1 VARLLWVLIL
11 LLPAACDRQLDVAE
25 SGSLALG
32 QNLYRGGELD
42 VEGPSS
48 VALAAQAEFPR
59 WSNYG
64 GGLSIGWLGAVA
76 DSEDNLSWPQRVIPK
91 TRAGAARM
99 VLCDFSDDRLAGLPA
114 GSDLHLDGDL
124 LRVGTHV
131 ASADDCCLV
140 LVCVDPERE
149 GLPLTL
155 VASSNHA
162 RLVSALPNLRPGW
175 RREGLIF
182 RRGFPWLRC
191 DLERGSAEWLQ
202 VGEGFGGTNGGA
214 VAPGESPL
222 PQGTQGLVDHGLL
235 GPNIHGTSEPGVNA
249 VEYKAYGLACAAALD
264 RIELLTGTSNGSWTI
279 HARSVVPPM
288 GWSAELA
295 HVDLASR
302 SLQVLLPPGIS
313 TDKGRNLAWA
323 VLHAD
328 QPERPM
334 WWLDAMS
341 AWCASLHVG
350 TDLNLLAHHP
360 ERPPLVELITD
371 GAAARHSPYIL
382 RPLRALMVEWSR
394 RNGGELEDSLDRFA
408 EAIDALAEPEV
419 SLSRFQAAPRGAF
432 LRPDV
437 NPGSA
442 DALVAL
448 QDLADAGA
456 TSVALAYD
464 LCFNPDPGQG
474 RAWQPQ
480 RALGSIRGDA
490 SWLVACAQARALGLE
505 VQLWPTLLA
514 AHSGVASS
522 RLVRVFD
529 GQRDELYAQ
538 LAASTTHGALMAGI
552 ADASVLSIGHD
563 LGQSI
568 VTRFDAEEPDP
579 SEWQEEAQRIR
590 NAGWS
595 RSIQAA
601 RAAFGGGVVLAS
613 EDVRRFDSVALWSK
627 VDALA
632 GGLFPILEGTD
643 QGQIPLWRLKEL
655 FVEHLAPAKARA
667 DELGLPLWIAPS
679 GFAATLFAARGPGAD
694 APMPG
699 GEEALNPE
707 RQAQL
712 LEALGHGARAHGAG
726 LLVWKLTT
734 GERDLLGR
742 GLGGDRA
749 RELLRGVLAR

>member
-1 VARLLWVLIL
+1 MARLLWVLIL
-11 LLPAACDRQLDVAE
+11 LLPTACDRQLDVAE

-59 WSNYG
+59 WSTYG
-64 GGLSIGWLGAVA
+64 GGLSLGWLGAVA
-76 DSEDNLSWPQRVIPK
+76 DPEDKLPWPQRVIPK

-99 VLCDFSDDRLAGLPA
+99 LLCDFSDDRLAALPA

-202 VGEGFGGTNGGA
+202 VGEDFG

-235 GPNIHGTSEPGVNA
+235 APNIHGTSEPGVNA
-249 VEYKAYGLACAAALD
+249 GEYKAYGLACSVALD
-264 RIELLTGTSNGSWTI
+264 RAEWLTGTSNGSWTI

-350 TDLNLLAHHP
+350 TDLELLAHHP

-371 GAAARHSPYIL
+371 GAAARHSPYLL

-394 RNGGELEDSLDRFA
+394 TNGGELEGSLDWFA
-408 EAIDALAEPEV
+408 EALDTLAQPEV
-419 SLSRFQAAPRGAF
+419 SPSRFQAAPRGAF

-448 QDLADAGA
+448 QNLADAGA

-464 LCFNPDPGQG
+464 LCINPDPGQG

-480 RALGSIRGDA
+480 RALGSIGGDA

-529 GQRDELYAQ
+529 GQRDELYDQ
-538 LAASTTHGALMAGI
+538 LAASTTHGALMAGV
-552 ADASVLSIGHD
+552 ADGSVLSIGHD

-579 SEWQEEAQRIR
+579 SEWQKEAQRVR

-667 DELGLPLWIAPS
+667 EELGLPLWIAPS

-694 APMPG
+694 APIPG
-699 GEEALNPE
+699 GEDALNPE

-742 GLGGDRA
+742 GLGGDRG